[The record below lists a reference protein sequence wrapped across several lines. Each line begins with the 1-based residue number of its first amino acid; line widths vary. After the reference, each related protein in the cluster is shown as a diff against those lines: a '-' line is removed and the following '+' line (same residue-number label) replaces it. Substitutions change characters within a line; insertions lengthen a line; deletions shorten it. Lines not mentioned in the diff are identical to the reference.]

1 MNQLT
6 SKMTRKSFLRGL
18 TALAGSSVL
27 LQSGLIPSAV
37 FAQEGEIIRGGIVNF
52 LLNGDPANFDPISGT
67 SSVAMGIISPCYN
80 GLVRYSPQNPEEI
93 IPDLAKSWDV
103 SEDGK
108 LFTFHLIQNAKF
120 HDGVPLTSE
129 DVKYSFDLMR
139 NPPEGTV
146 SARRK
151 LLEVI
156 ENIIIVDAYTVTF
169 ELRDISPAFLANIAS
184 SWLLV
189 MPKHILEKKGN
200 MKEDLVGSGPF
211 KLSKFTRGVSYELV
225 RNPDY
230 HEQGLPYLDGI
241 SGYVI
246 PDTGTGWNY
255 LQNGQLQ
262 LYYSIQ
268 GQDAGVFKTSGD
280 VIVESAPSTS
290 FIAIVY
296 NPKVAPFDNILV
308 RKALSLAADRS
319 VALKV
324 TYNNE
329 GQFGG
334 LSVPGPWS
342 LSSEQLA
349 TIPGY
354 GPNGS
359 ADLEESKRLLA
370 EAGFPDG
377 FDVKVIVRKNALFEP
392 VGIFVKDQWAKVG
405 VNVTLEVQE
414 NAAYIDSINSGKFAA
429 TASGGSFAISDPDAI
444 FGDDNLCGGDND
456 AICGTSLNQ
465 IFRRQST
472 ELDQIKRK
480 GLTNELEMAML
491 AEYGTY
497 VLYWRNRFMGMSTK
511 LMGMKVHPN
520 IDQNMRLDSV
530 WLKT

>member
-1 MNQLT
+1 MTLQT
-6 SKMTRKSFLRGL
+6 PKMTRKSFLRGL
-18 TALAGSSVL
+18 TALVGSGALLHSSIWASTVL
-27 LQSGLIPSAV
+27 ADE
-37 FAQEGEIIRGGIVNF
+37 AEIRRGGTVNF

-67 SSVAMGIISPCYN
+67 SSVAMGIIAPCYN
-80 GLVRYSPQNPEEI
+80 GLVRYSPQNPDEI
-93 IPDLAKSWDV
+93 IPDLAKTWNI

-108 LFTFHLIQNAKF
+108 SYVFHLVENAKF
-120 HDGVPLTSE
+120 HDGVPVTSA

-156 ENIIIVDAYTVTF
+156 DEISATDAYTVTF
-169 ELRDISPAFLANIAS
+169 KLKDRSPAFLASVAS
-184 SWLLV
+184 AWLLV

-280 VIVESAPSTS
+280 VIVDAAPSTS
-290 FIAIVY
+290 FIGIVY
-296 NPKVAPFDNILV
+296 NPKVAPFDNVLV

-319 VALKV
+319 AALKV

-334 LSVPGPWS
+334 LSVPGPWA

-349 TIPGY
+349 TVPGY
-354 GPNGS
+354 GPDG
-359 ADLEESKRLLA
+359 AGDLEEAKRLLE
-370 EAGFPDG
+370 EAGYPNG
-377 FDVKVIVRKNALFEP
+377 FDLKVIVRKNALFEP

-405 VNVTLEVQE
+405 VNVTLEIQE
-414 NAAYIDSINSGKFAA
+414 NAAYIETINSGKFAV
-429 TASGGSFAISDPDAI
+429 TASGGSYAISDPDSI
-444 FGDDNLCGGDND
+444 FGDESLCGGRNES
-456 AICGTSLNQ
+456 ICGPSMSD
-465 IFRRQST
+465 IFTRQSA
-472 ELDQIKRK
+472 ELDPAKRK
-480 GLTNELEMAML
+480 ALTNELELAIL

-520 IDQNMRLDSV
+520 IDQNMRLDTV
-530 WLKT
+530 WLKA